1 MAFFNPHASGLH
13 TFFLS
18 SDDEGGLW
26 SAQGNNISNIDKCV
40 TFDKCVTSALYCL
53 VVDFDSALKLDDVQ
67 ISVTYP
73 AFGSASM

>member
-26 SAQGNNISNIDKCV
+26 IAQGNNITDI
-40 TFDKCVTSALYCL
+40 DKCVTSALYH
-53 VVDFDSALKLDDVQ
+53 
-67 ISVTYP
+67 
-73 AFGSASM
+73 